1 MTTLN
6 DDYPPIHIF
15 IHAALLPGV
24 DSRLEQY
31 LTAIYDSGL
40 SEHVSAIYI
49 CYVGSGEMPIL
60 FSGNLQKLH
69 QYGQLREHTNIVE
82 TRVDADLGAYELPTL
97 SALYSH
103 CLDMSTPHIENDEVP
118 HSAPHSAPH
127 SGREAC
133 VLYLH
138 TKNVGKSVNPCIED
152 QIEYTLH
159 FLVYGWRTCLSRML
173 SDDDADPT
181 WKTTGVDLR
190 TTPTLHY
197 SGNFWWAR
205 ADYIASLLDPRV
217 YATFPNEL
225 NSPRHNQEFW
235 ICSPNRPDQHY
246 SEHDCG
252 IDVYS
257 RHLVRYP
264 ACMYR

>member
-1 MTTLN
+1 MTKSE
-6 DDYPPIHIF
+6 DYPPIHIF
-15 IHAALLPGV
+15 IHAALLSGV

-40 SEHVSAIYI
+40 SEVVNAIYI
-49 CYVGSGEMPIL
+49 CYVGSGEMPSL
-60 FSGNLQKLH
+60 FSGSLHKLNLCA
-69 QYGQLREHTNIVE
+69 QLREHTNIVE
-82 TRVDADLGAYELPTL
+82 TRVDADLEAYELPTL
-97 SALYSH
+97 SALYNH
-103 CLDMSTPHIENDEVP
+103 CVDMVDHHIENDALP
-118 HSAPHSAPH
+118 HPAPHP
-127 SGREAC
+127 GREAC

-138 TKNVGKSVNPCIED
+138 TKNVGKSVNLCIED

-159 FLVYGWRTCLSRML
+159 FLVYGWRTCLSRMV
-173 SDDDADPT
+173 SDDDDDSEPK
-181 WKTTGVDLR
+181 WKTSGVDLR

-217 YATFPNEL
+217 YATFPNML

-235 ICSPNRPDQHY
+235 ICSPNQPHAHY
-246 SEHDCG
+246 IEHDCG

-264 ACMYR
+264 GCMYT